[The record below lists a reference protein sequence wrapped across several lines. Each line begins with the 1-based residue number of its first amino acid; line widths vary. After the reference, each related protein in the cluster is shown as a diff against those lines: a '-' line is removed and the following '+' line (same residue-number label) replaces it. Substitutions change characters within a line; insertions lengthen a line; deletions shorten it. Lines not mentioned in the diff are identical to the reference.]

1 MICFTLCFP
10 VQLRVLDRVADVGI
24 LEMRFSLEHVRP
36 KVSCS
41 YRLYGC
47 MAVGPSC
54 KKLRAQHELPSSL
67 WSLLF

>member
-1 MICFTLCFP
+1 M
-10 VQLRVLDRVADVGI
+10 QLRVLDRVADVGI

-47 MAVGPSC
+47 MAIMQKNLEHSMSYHHHCGHFSF
-54 KKLRAQHELPSSL
+54 ET
-67 WSLLF
+67 F